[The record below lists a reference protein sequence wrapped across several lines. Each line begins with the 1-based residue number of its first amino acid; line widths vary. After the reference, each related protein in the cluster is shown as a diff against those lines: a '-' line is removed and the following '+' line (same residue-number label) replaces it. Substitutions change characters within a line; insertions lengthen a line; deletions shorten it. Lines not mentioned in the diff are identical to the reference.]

1 MPHGGNVNIMT
12 VMGDARMDGL
22 SDAGSTPA
30 RSTKKPSRTFCMK
43 ESYKKSGLFL
53 VMKKIIIELNLKDK
67 SI

>member
-30 RSTKKPSRTFCMK
+30 RSTKKTSRTFYMK

-53 VMKKIIIELNLKDK
+53 VMKKIIIELNLKEK

>member
-1 MPHGGNVNIMT
+1 
-12 VMGDARMDGL
+12 MGEALVDGL

-30 RSTKKPSRTFCMK
+30 RSTKKTSRTFCMK

-53 VMKKIIIELNLKDK
+53 VMKKIIIELNLKEK

>member
-1 MPHGGNVNIMT
+1 MT
-12 VMGDARMDGL
+12 VMGEALVDGL

-30 RSTKKPSRTFCMK
+30 RSTKNSRTFCMK

-53 VMKKIIIELNLKDK
+53 VMKKIIIELNLKEK

>member
-30 RSTKKPSRTFCMK
+30 RSSKKTSRTFCMK

>member
-1 MPHGGNVNIMT
+1 MPHGGNVNIIT

-30 RSTKKPSRTFCMK
+30 RSTKQTSRTFCMK

-53 VMKKIIIELNLKDK
+53 VMKKIIIELNLKEK